1 MRRMI
6 KGMIRGELPRS
17 TTAPKSATAS
27 KNTAEHRRIKSKLEQ
42 REAEPPIAPMALS
55 IRQFCIAHDLS
66 IDKFYL
72 MNREGSGP
80 ETMRHGGR
88 TLISVEAA
96 AAWRR
101 EREIASKVRTRPE
114 MSDSDI
120 AAVIG
125 VSAETV
131 SRARK
136 KFAALEQQR
145 KRKQA
150 AKEQRKREQAAEA
163 GATSP
168 A

>member
-1 MRRMI
+1 MGRKI
-6 KGMIRGELPRS
+6 KGELLRS
-17 TTAPKSATAS
+17 TTAPKSAAAP
-27 KNTAEHRRIKSKLEQ
+27 KNTAEHRRIKSKLEL

-55 IRQFCIAHDLS
+55 IRQFCISHDLS
-66 IDKFYL
+66 IDKFYA

-101 EREIASKVRTRPE
+101 EREIASKVRTHPE

-120 AAVIG
+120 AADMIG

-136 KFAALEQQR
+136 KFAAVEQQR

-150 AKEQRKREQAAEA
+150 AKREQSSEA
-163 GATSP
+163 GATTT